1 MNEDGILLSKNT
13 NHDLAT
19 REEPPGG
26 ESFWSSWRE
35 TLVVSASFMSAYTA
49 YLALQSLQ
57 SSLNQEQGLG
67 VVSLAC
73 LYGTVILSGILTPS
87 FIKLVGPKWSLVVAW
102 ACHCVYTA
110 CNFYPTWATLIPAS
124 IVVGASAG
132 PMWTSQGLY
141 ITASG
146 MRLSKISGEKLH
158 AVLSK
163 LNGVFFMCYEC
174 TQVTGNL
181 ISSLVLKQGS
191 LTQSDNVTQI
201 CGADDC
207 PTSGN
212 TTTDLAE
219 PEPHIVYTLLGIFLA
234 CDVIAL
240 VLTLFFLPQFKK
252 TSTPEDSTEQP
263 PGIGR
268 TLLSWFTALSD
279 PKLLLLVI
287 FFLSSAMSQGILF
300 ADYTKA
306 FISCSLGVSMVGYVM
321 ACHGVVTA
329 VVAIVTSQAA
339 KYTGRYVLFGASIVC
354 NAAMLLTLVLWKPRS
369 DFIGPI
375 FIIPSLWGIA
385 IGIFHTQFNTLVGL
399 MFPEKQEAAF
409 ANFHTWNAIGFTITF
424 AYGGA
429 LCVRAKLY
437 VCLALFALG
446 SLGYFLAEI
455 LFLRQKREARKA
467 SSRANNSNSSLEFS

>member
-1 MNEDGILLSKNT
+1 MAENGILLFKNK
-13 NHDLAT
+13 NQDDLET
-19 REEPPGG
+19 REETPGG

-35 TLVVSASFMSAYTA
+35 TLVVSASFLSAYTA

-73 LYGTVILSGILTPS
+73 LYGTVILSGILTPP
-87 FIKLVGPKWSLVVAW
+87 FIRLVGPKWTLVIAW
-102 ACHCVYTA
+102 VCHCVYTA
-110 CNFYPTWATLIPAS
+110 SNFYPTWATLIPAS
-124 IVVGASAG
+124 ILLGAIAG

-191 LTQSDNVTQI
+191 LIDSDNVTQI

-212 TTTDLAE
+212 TTTELAE

-240 VLTLFFLPQFKK
+240 VLTLLFLPQFQK
-252 TSTPEDSTEQP
+252 TPTSEDSTEQP
-263 PGIGR
+263 LGMGR

-279 PKLLLLVI
+279 PKLLLLVM

-329 VVAIVTSQAA
+329 LVAIVTSQAA
-339 KYTGRYVLFGASIVC
+339 KYTGRYVLFGVSIVC

-385 IGIFHTQFNTLVGL
+385 IGIFHTQFNALVGL

-437 VCLALFALG
+437 VCLVLFALG
-446 SLGYFLAEI
+446 SLGYLLAEVI
-455 LFLRQKREARKA
+455 YLRQTHSAQAE
-467 SSRANNSNSSLEFS
+467 SSREKVSNSSEEF